1 MTDAATAVT
10 EVEPAEPVKPRT
22 HHVREV
28 IVGILVVISC
38 LAFTV
43 ATPAVWAKRNFLD
56 TDRFVSRMAPIATD
70 PKVQVALAD
79 RLTQEIASIIDPA
92 KLFEEVL
99 PDRGQ
104 ALAVPL
110 ASALTSFVHDKV
122 LQFVQSDEFA
132 QLWRESIRTA
142 HETAVAILNG
152 DHPPFVVTRNGVVSF
167 DVIPM
172 INTILAAINKVSPD
186 LFGREI
192 QFPEIKSTDD
202 PDSAINKLST
212 ALDRPLPKD
221 FGLIEVYDR
230 SQLDAVQEGL
240 HLFERF
246 VAVLLVLAVL
256 FAILA
261 LVLTRRRRRTLMWL
275 SVGVILG
282 MVLLRRASFR
292 IQDDVAALP
301 PTAGGKD
308 VANVVLS
315 SFLDPLTTFGL
326 WAAVVALVV
335 LVVAFV
341 TSDSKRAV
349 ALRQIFVKMGTRA
362 EGEEVTGDTRS
373 VVWAQQHLDLLR
385 AGGIV
390 AALAILWLT
399 DLSWLGV
406 LLVLLLT
413 ASYEFGVQRVAAT
426 PADAT

>member
-1 MTDAATAVT
+1 MAD
-10 EVEPAEPVKPRT
+10 EVVAEPAAPDTTTSRT
-22 HHVREV
+22 HHAREV

-56 TDRFVSRMAPIATD
+56 TDRFVSRAAPIASD

-92 KLFEEVL
+92 KLFEQVL

-110 ASALTSFVHDKV
+110 ASALTGFVHDKV
-122 LQFVQSDEFA
+122 LEFVQSDQFA
-132 QLWRESIRTA
+132 QLWSDAVRTA
-142 HETAVAILNG
+142 HQTAVAILNG
-152 DHPPFVVTRNGVVSF
+152 EHPPFVVTRNGVVSL

-172 INTILAAINKVSPD
+172 VNTILAAINKASPD
-186 LFGREI
+186 LFGRDI

-202 PDSAINKLST
+202 PDSAISKLST

-230 SQLDAVQEGL
+230 NQLDAVQEGL
-240 HLFERF
+240 HLFDRF
-246 VAVLLVLAVL
+246 VVVLVVV
-256 FAILA
+256 A
-261 LVLTRRRRRTLMWL
+261 LVCAVAAMTITRRRRRTLVWL

-292 IQDDVAALP
+292 IQDDVVALP
-301 PTAGGKD
+301 PTAGGQD
-308 VANVVLS
+308 VAGVVLS
-315 SFLDPLTTFGL
+315 SFLDPLTTFAL

-335 LVVAFV
+335 LVVAYL
-341 TSDSKRAV
+341 TSDNPRAV
-349 ALRQIFVKMGTRA
+349 SLRERVRQIAVKMGTR
-362 EGEEVTGDTRS
+362 GGGQEVTADTGA
-373 VVWAQQHLDLLR
+373 VVWAQQHVDLLR

-390 AALAILWLT
+390 VALAILWLT

-406 LLVLLLT
+406 LLVLVLT
-413 ASYEFGVQRVAAT
+413 ASYEFGVQRVAA
-426 PADAT
+426 PSS

>member
-1 MTDAATAVT
+1 MADEAVA
-10 EVEPAEPVKPRT
+10 EPAEPAVPSKPRT

-28 IVGILVVISC
+28 IVGILVVIAC

-56 TDRFVSRMAPIATD
+56 TNRFVSRTAPIATD

-79 RLTQEIASIIDPA
+79 KLTQQIASVIDPA

-99 PDRGQ
+99 PERGQ

-110 ASALTSFVHDKV
+110 ASAVTSFVHDKV
-122 LQFVQSDEFA
+122 LEFVQSDQFA
-132 QLWRESIRTA
+132 TLWSDAIRTA
-142 HETAVAILNG
+142 HQTAVAILNG
-152 DHPPFVVTRNGVVSF
+152 EHPPFVVTRNGVVSF

-172 INTILAAINKVSPD
+172 INAILAAINTASPE
-186 LFGREI
+186 LFGRNI

-202 PDSAINKLST
+202 PESALNKLAT

-240 HLFERF
+240 HLFDRF
-246 VAVLLVLAVL
+246 VVVLLVVALLGAV
-256 FAILA
+256 AA
-261 LVLTRRRRRTLMWL
+261 MVLTRRRRRTLVWL

-301 PTAGGKD
+301 PTAGGQD

-341 TSDSKRAV
+341 TSDNKRAV
-349 ALRQIFVKMGTRA
+349 ALRQIFVRMGTRSDDQA
-362 EGEEVTGDTRS
+362 VTSDDRS
-373 VVWAQQHLDLLR
+373 VVWAQQHVDLLR

-390 AALAILWLT
+390 VAVAVLWLT
-399 DLSWLGV
+399 ELSWLGV
-406 LLVLLLT
+406 LIVLLLT
-413 ASYEFGVQRVAAT
+413 ASYEFGVARVAAT
-426 PADAT
+426 SQ

>member
-1 MTDAATAVT
+1 MTDTVTADEVTAIPAA
-10 EVEPAEPVKPRT
+10 PDPRRT

-56 TDRFVSRMAPIATD
+56 TDRFVSRTAPIATD
-70 PKVQVALAD
+70 PAVQIALAD
-79 RLTQEIASIIDPA
+79 RLTQEIASVIDPA

-99 PDRGQ
+99 PERGR

-110 ASALTSFVHDKV
+110 ASAVTSFVHDRV

-132 QLWRESIRTA
+132 QLWNESVRKA

-152 DHPPFVVTRNGVVSF
+152 EHPPFVVTRDGVVSL
-167 DVIPM
+167 DVLPM
-172 INTILAAINKVSPD
+172 INTILAAINKASPD
-186 LFGREI
+186 LFGRDI
-192 QFPEIKSTDD
+192 QFPEIKATDD

-212 ALDRPLPKD
+212 ALDRPIPKD

-230 SQLDAVQEGL
+230 NQLDAVQEGL

-246 VAVLLVLAVL
+246 VVVLVVLAAL
-256 FAILA
+256 LA
-261 LVLTRRRRRTLMWL
+261 VIAMVVTRRRRRTLVWL

-308 VANVVLS
+308 VATVVLS

-326 WAAVVALVV
+326 WAAVVALAVI
-335 LVVAFV
+335 VVAFV

-349 ALRQIFVKMGTRA
+349 ALRQIFVKMGTRS
-362 EGEEVTGDTRS
+362 EGEELDADTRS
-373 VVWAQQHLDLLR
+373 VVWAQQHMDLLR
-385 AGGIV
+385 GGGIV
-390 AALAILWLT
+390 VAIAILWLT

-406 LLVLLLT
+406 LVVLLLT

-426 PADAT
+426 SP